1 MNKQKYEKEHMQDIA
16 DKIAQK
22 TEKEDFPAQ
31 MHRTLH
37 LIKQHDLVG
46 TMLKKAMQQ
55 GEFDNLEGAGKPLDL
70 EGDPFEPDELH
81 MVHKI
86 LKDNGYAPY
95 WIELGKEIDG
105 LKARLNREVD
115 SFKQYTRMVFSEKR
129 SRAALRRY
137 ELKKNDFY
145 AGSWERLN
153 EISRKILDYNLHC
166 PVSHL
171 SRTNFDVNDEMKS
184 IVNDIEK
191 FIDEIK
197 R

>member
-1 MNKQKYEKEHMQDIA
+1 MNKPGFNKEQIQDIA
-16 DKIAQK
+16 DRVSEK
-22 TEKEDFPAQ
+22 TMKEDFPAQ

-37 LIKQHDLVG
+37 LIRQHDLVG
-46 TMLKKAMQQ
+46 AMLTKAMQQ
-55 GEFDNLEGAGKPLDL
+55 GEFDHLEGAGKPLEL
-70 EGDPFEPDELH
+70 KGGPFEPDELH

-105 LKARLNREVD
+105 LKARLDREVD
-115 SFKQYTRMVFSEKR
+115 HFKQYTRMVFSQKR
-129 SRAALRRY
+129 GSAAIRRY
-137 ELKKNDFY
+137 EKKKNDFY
-145 AGSWERLN
+145 AGSREGLN

-171 SRTNFDVNDEMKS
+171 SRTNFDVNDEMVS

-191 FIDEIK
+191 FIEDLQG
-197 R
+197 